1 LAVHL
6 PLISAPRR
14 WPGSWLQPG
23 SPVAPARS
31 HLPLLPPGP
40 DGVHEFAPHGTG
52 PSNTTYPV
60 LTLKAAKTGGRD

>member
-52 PSNTTYPV
+52 PSTL
-60 LTLKAAKTGGRD
+60 LTRCWPWKLRNRGQGL